1 MKLYLAGT
9 YANRQEVLGKVFREK
24 FDDRERAARLGVR
37 YFLESYHYVDKQ
49 SYVERIRADKTQVF
63 LDSGAFSAWTKGV
76 EIDLEGYCEYIKRN
90 QDIIEN
96 VGGSVLASV
105 LDGIGDPKKTLENQQ
120 KMEQLGVTPLPCFHF
135 GEPDEYLVYY
145 ASKYPYITIGGMVG
159 KPAPQLRAWLDYI
172 WDKYLTDDKGVPT
185 LKVHGFG
192 LTNIEFM
199 GRYPWYSVDSSSWIQ
214 YALNGLI
221 YPPALRKSLMISEKK
236 GSRKE
241 AGQHYLSVSDFEREH
256 LKSIILKDGFDPR
269 RMETLDYARGAY
281 NQWAYTVINDEIN
294 ARATNF
300 IAEQPGLF

>member
-24 FDDRERAARLGVR
+24 FDDRERAARLSVR

-49 SYVERIRADKTQVF
+49 SYVDRIRADKTQVF

-105 LDGIGDPKKTLENQQ
+105 LDGIGDPKKTWENQK

-135 GEPDEYLVYY
+135 GEPDEYLAYY
-145 ASKYPYITIGGMVG
+145 IANYSYITIGGMVG
-159 KPAPQLRAWLDYI
+159 KPAPQLQSWLDYI
-172 WDKYLTDDKGVPT
+172 WSKFLTDSNGVPK

-192 LTNIEFM
+192 LTNIKLM

-214 YALNGLI
+214 YALNGYI
-221 YPPALRKSLMISEKK
+221 YPPDLASSLMISEKK

-241 AGQHYLSVSDFEREH
+241 AGHHYLTVSPFEQDR
-256 LKSIILKDGFDPR
+256 LRNMIAKDGFDPQ
-269 RMETLDYARGAY
+269 RMMTLDYARGAY
-281 NQWAYTVINDEIN
+281 NQWAYGVLNDQIN
-294 ARATNF
+294 AKATHF
-300 IAEQPGLF
+300 VAEQPSLF